1 MDEPTTPAPKRKRN
15 ARRRLSIVFPWYRWF
30 ALDFR
35 QSPAV
40 RLMTFDQR
48 ACYRELLDECWLEG
62 SIPDDP
68 TILAR
73 LIGFN
78 QERFAGEVW
87 PVVRQS
93 FSERGAGRLV
103 NARIERERAHAR
115 RRSDAARGNANE
127 RWAQPVDVP
136 SDYGHAAALPP
147 HSDRNAT
154 AMRSDAIK
162 SQSQIE
168 NKKEKEKEIRTSL
181 ATEGSKEQEPLP
193 VPAPIP
199 PEPVAGF
206 SPMSLALQG
215 ALSGASV
222 PSGRPGDFAR
232 ALSREEREAALN
244 ANAVISW
251 LKSAGFTEAG
261 KWWGHSLKIGRNHT
275 AMYEALCQLKR
286 SSTTGMVDEPWGYLE
301 TTYTEKR
308 ANMGAAMAEAESAA
322 RRSPERR
329 EERRG

>member
-1 MDEPTTPAPKRKRN
+1 MDEPTTLPRKRN
-15 ARRRLSIVFPWYRWF
+15 RIGRSRPKIVFPWYRWH

-73 LIGFN
+73 LIGFD
-78 QERFAGEVW
+78 QDRFAAEVW

-93 FSERGAGRLV
+93 FTERGAGRLV

-127 RWAQPVDVP
+127 RWSQTIDKP
-136 SDYGHAAALPP
+136 SGSGYATALPP

-168 NKKEKEKEIRTSL
+168 NKKEKEIRTSL
-181 ATEGSKEQEPLP
+181 ATEGSKEQEPPP

-232 ALSREEREAALN
+232 SLSREERVAALN

-251 LKSAGFTEAG
+251 LKSAGFAEAG
-261 KWWGHSLKIGRNHT
+261 KWWGHSLKIGRHHT

>member
-1 MDEPTTPAPKRKRN
+1 MDEPTTLPRKRN
-15 ARRRLSIVFPWYRWF
+15 RIGRSRPKIVFPWYRWH

-48 ACYRELLDECWLEG
+48 ACYRELLDESWLEG

-73 LIGFN
+73 LIGFD
-78 QERFAGEVW
+78 QERFAAEVW

-93 FSERGAGRLV
+93 FTERGAGRLV

-127 RWAQPVDVP
+127 RWSQTVDKP
-136 SDYGHAAALPP
+136 SGSGYASALPP

-154 AMRSDAIK
+154 AMRRDAIK

-168 NKKEKEKEIRTSL
+168 SQIEREIQTSL
-181 ATEGSKEQEPLP
+181 ATEGSKNPEPPP

-199 PEPVAGF
+199 PQPVAGF
-206 SPMSLALQG
+206 SPMSLALQAALPG
-215 ALSGASV
+215 APV
-222 PSGRPGDFAR
+222 PSVRPENFSR
-232 ALSREEREAALN
+232 PLSREDREAALN
-244 ANAVISW
+244 ASPVISW
-251 LKSAGFTEAG
+251 LKAAGFAEAG
-261 KWWGHSLKIGRNHT
+261 KWWGYSLKLGRNHT
-275 AMYEALCQLKR
+275 AIYHALCQLKR
-286 SSTTGMVDEPWGYLE
+286 SSTAGMVDEPWGYLE
-301 TTYTEKR
+301 TTYDEKE
-308 ANMGAAMAEAESAA
+308 ANLYSAKAEAESEA